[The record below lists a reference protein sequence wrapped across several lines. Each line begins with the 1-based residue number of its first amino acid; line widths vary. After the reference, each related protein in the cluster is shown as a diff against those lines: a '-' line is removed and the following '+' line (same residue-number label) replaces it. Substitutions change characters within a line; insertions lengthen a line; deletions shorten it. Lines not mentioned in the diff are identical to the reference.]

1 MYLCVL
7 LKCYLPQTKEKKKT
21 YQASEKLGH
30 KDHWRTYIVTQN
42 NKCYNT
48 ATDKMKMYIYIYIY
62 IYACIYYIYVHRY
75 TYKYI
80 HISCKHLFY
89 IYIYLYTYTC
99 IYMKIM

>member
-30 KDHWRTYIVTQN
+30 EDHWRTYIVTQN

-62 IYACIYYIYVHRY
+62 IYKHVSITYMYIDTHINIYIYHVNIYFIY
-75 TYKYI
+75 TYIYI
-80 HISCKHLFY
+80 HIHAY
-89 IYIYLYTYTC
+89 I
-99 IYMKIM
+99 